1 MVDAASGSVA
11 IAMKKAAMVLKQ
23 LLDAED
29 EAVRLGAAKAI
40 LDGAMKLVEV
50 ADLQRRVETLECL
63 LSAEKQRP

>member
-1 MVDAASGSVA
+1 V
-11 IAMKKAAMVLKQ
+11 KKAALTLKQ

-50 ADLQRRVETLECL
+50 ADLQRRVETLESL
-63 LSAEKQRP
+63 LSEKTP